1 MAFLLR
7 VVQDPATSQWPAL
20 TSSYERSYSGHS
32 YAAESKNPLEKT
44 NKHQSTV
51 KYMAG
56 KSILFISDPWTNSG
70 YAAESKNPL
79 EKQTN
84 TKHSEIRGR

>member
-20 TSSYERSYSGHS
+20 TSSYEGSYSGHS
-32 YAAESKNPLEKT
+32 YAAESKNP
-44 NKHQSTV
+44 
-51 KYMAG
+51 
-56 KSILFISDPWTNSG
+56 F
-70 YAAESKNPL
+70 

-84 TKHSEIRGR
+84 TKAQWNTWQVSLFYSFPIPEQTFRFNVF